1 METRGTGLGLAIA
14 RLVVELMGGTI
25 WCESELGRGSTFEFS
40 VKLAE
45 EPGDA
50 EASELPGDAEA
61 DGAPAAEP
69 DAPDAP
75 AAPFAEDS
83 AAPVTEVPAAPAEPG
98 EGGVED
104 EADAQSESVK
114 AQARIREVA
123 ASVGVNDENIEFD
136 ELLEMLLSSPG
147 DAGSPR
153 PSAGDGKDDG
163 GKAAEDGKDEG
174 DSRCAD

>member
-1 METRGTGLGLAIA
+1 M
-14 RLVVELMGGTI
+14 
-25 WCESELGRGSTFEFS
+25 
-40 VKLAE
+40 
-45 EPGDA
+45 
-50 EASELPGDAEA
+50 
-61 DGAPAAEP
+61 
-69 DAPDAP
+69 
-75 AAPFAEDS
+75 
-83 AAPVTEVPAAPAEPG
+83 
-98 EGGVED
+98 
-104 EADAQSESVK
+104 K

-147 DAGSPR
+147 DARSPR